1 MIPKVLDFSLSSVH
15 LPIFAEMVKT
25 RWIFQSSDYSDPN
38 LQTTAYT
45 VPYFIRA
52 RKKVT
57 RVALL
62 RELRVKVLKVY
73 TILTI
78 INSSDLEDWR
88 GILQDAHVKRVCPNE

>member
-45 VPYFIRA
+45 VPYLIRA

-57 RVALL
+57 KVALL
-62 RELRVKVLKVY
+62 RELRVKGFESLHY
-73 TILTI
+73 FDYNQL
-78 INSSDLEDWR
+78 L
-88 GILQDAHVKRVCPNE
+88 